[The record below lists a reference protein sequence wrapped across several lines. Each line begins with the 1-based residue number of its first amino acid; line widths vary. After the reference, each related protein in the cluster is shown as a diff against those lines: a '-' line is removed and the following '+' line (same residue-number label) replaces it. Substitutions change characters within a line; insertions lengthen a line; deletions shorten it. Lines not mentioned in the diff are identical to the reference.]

1 MQNNPPVHN
10 YVPRAAS
17 SYWNYSLRNVIPCS
31 IAGPSKC
38 QTTQR
43 HPDKYDDYVR
53 DHLRENLLSS
63 WQDCLDS
70 DHRVASHN
78 DLLNIPTP
86 IDGGLYYNKHFLPA
100 ASHCTQRDLVK
111 SPDGRK
117 RYPQQ
122 YFGRYLGLMPKYTDD
137 FPRVTSSS
145 VNP

>member
-1 MQNNPPVHN
+1 V
-10 YVPRAAS
+10 AA
-17 SYWNYSLRNVIPCS
+17 
-31 IAGPSKC
+31 
-38 QTTQR
+38 
-43 HPDKYDDYVR
+43 
-53 DHLRENLLSS
+53 
-63 WQDCLDS
+63 
-70 DHRVASHN
+70 HN

-137 FPRVTSSS
+137 FPKVTSSS
-145 VNP
+145 VKYIITLLLSDIEQDALLAYNLERKRCTYSETLPVLVSISATPVESPFPLTRARIQARGA